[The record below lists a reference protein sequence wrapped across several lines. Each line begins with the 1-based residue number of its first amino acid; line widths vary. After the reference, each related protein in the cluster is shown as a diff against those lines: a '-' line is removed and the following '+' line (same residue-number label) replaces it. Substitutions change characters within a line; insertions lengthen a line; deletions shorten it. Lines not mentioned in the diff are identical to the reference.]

1 MSSDRMLAELLNRS
15 KLLEYAVA
23 QVEAATALG
32 GRPAQRDALKTL
44 YHTVQVFAIDLAR
57 LRAGAE
63 EAGILTSGS
72 GYNDGWLVVPEREED
87 VAVEAPGTPSLPV
100 AIPAPAS
107 RQPASHAAHDITMNG
122 HSGEEKILIV
132 DPDEGTRALATAI
145 LREVGYRVHDA
156 RSGEEALAHL
166 GGNPDEVHLLVTAHH
181 LPGMSGG
188 QLAESI
194 TAWHPRVRV
203 LFTQADAPLRP
214 SELAKR
220 VREELATASGG
231 AFSAA

>member
-32 GRPAQRDALKTL
+32 GRPAQRDALKVL
-44 YHTVQVFAIDLAR
+44 YHTAQIFAIDLAR

-63 EAGILTSGS
+63 EAGILRSGG
-72 GYNDGWLVVPEREED
+72 GYNDGWLVVPEEDD
-87 VAVEAPGTPSLPV
+87 VAAEVR
-100 AIPAPAS
+100 PAM
-107 RQPASHAAHDITMNG
+107 RT
-122 HSGEEKILIV
+122 HSGHEKILIV
-132 DPDEGTRALATAI
+132 DPDEGTRALASTI

-166 GGNPDEVHLLVTAHH
+166 AGNPDEVHMLVTAHQ
-181 LPGMSGG
+181 LPGMSGA

-194 TAWHPRVRV
+194 TTWHPRVRV

-220 VREELATASGG
+220 VREELATANDG